1 MDDDNDLASSGEG
14 IGFINAKKE
23 KNGYV
28 KEYVEIEE
36 LLIIQK
42 PYSSTPMVS
51 LRNLTNFSFTKYF

>member
-14 IGFINAKKE
+14 IGFINAKE

-28 KEYVEIEE
+28 KEYIEIKE
-36 LLIIQK
+36 LLMIQK
-42 PYSSTPMVS
+42 PYSSMPMVS